1 MIIEEKKNMTES
13 EKLAVRNSNFLYT
26 DNAFKTTP
34 HIIESGKVDFWS
46 YRKWSNGVAECW
58 GEFNLEVTNNG
69 EYFGGN
75 IYSTD
80 LYLPDGLF
88 IEPPMYTYAMRVGRA
103 NTIQSIY
110 QSASTEVVICS
121 ALSTATGEQ
130 SCRISITCK
139 GRWTE
144 ETSAGDYDDIPV
156 VDLTYNPQSL
166 NAQSGKAVSEA
177 INELN
182 VNVNNT
188 FSPAI
193 QDTNSGDITLA
204 IDDISPVNHDLGVK
218 VRGKNL
224 FDKDN
229 ANILTTY
236 FTASGDVLDTNSK
249 TTRSIWIP
257 CSPNTTYTVSK
268 IASARFAVGFTNE
281 EPMNGVTVNNVTFLP
296 TATEITVTSNNN
308 DKYIIVWFY
317 HSSYDTS
324 VTVEEILASM
334 QLELGTTA
342 TAYTPYVDLA
352 TVTVSR
358 YGKNLFDKSIS
369 FDDYN
374 IYQGGYRYIAI
385 YVGIGTT
392 VTVSVLKKYNPGE
405 RSGYFYCTAFKREE
419 GEIFPESNTK
429 WIYSNTVA
437 GLCNKS
443 QTMVSENGYISLFM
457 TSSSYNAFKDEILVE
472 IGSNATEYELYIQP
486 QIIQSDSEGTVSG
499 LKSVS
504 PNMTILADTD
514 EVVLNCTYNADTK
527 LYIDNKIA
535 ELTK

>member
-1 MIIEEKKNMTES
+1 MI
-13 EKLAVRNSNFLYT
+13 Y
-26 DNAFKTTP
+26 
-34 HIIESGKVDFWS
+34 
-46 YRKWSNGVAECW
+46 
-58 GEFNLEVTNNG
+58 
-69 EYFGGN
+69 EYFGGIILIKVDSFDDGN
-75 IYSTD
+75 IVAYD
-80 LYLPDGLF
+80 
-88 IEPPMYTYAMRVGRA
+88 
-103 NTIQSIY
+103 NTIADSVLFEKMHFNFPKSWNGYAKTAVFRNGNTIISVVLNADNVLCTDENECYIPYEVIKAPYFTVSVFGVLGDSRATTAQAKINVRESGYGEGDVPSEPSPTEYEQLLSIATETKQIAQSVRDDAD
-110 QSASTEVVICS
+110 SGSFKGEKGD
-121 ALSTATGEQ
+121 TGE
-130 SCRISITCK
+130 K
-139 GRWTE
+139 GDKGEPFTFDDF
-144 ETSAGDYDDIPV
+144 TSEQLESLKGEKGDKGDKGDKGEKG
-156 VDLTYNPQSL
+156 DAFTYEDFTDEQLASL
-166 NAQSGKAVSEA
+166 KGEKGDVGEVSLEYA
-177 INELN
+177 
-182 VNVNNT
+182 NNT
-188 FSPAI
+188 FSGA
-193 QDTNSGDITLA
+193 L
-204 IDDISPVNHDLGVK
+204 K
-218 VRGKNL
+218 VTKTGKAL
-224 FDKDN
+224 F
-229 ANILTTY
+229 I
-236 FTASGDVLDTNSK
+236 GDVAAVEHKISLKLSSE
-249 TTRSIWIP
+249 SI
-257 CSPNTTYTVSK
+257 T
-268 IASARFAVGFTNE
+268 
-281 EPMNGVTVNNVTFLP
+281 
-296 TATEITVTSNNN
+296 
-308 DKYIIVWFY
+308 
-317 HSSYDTS
+317 
-324 VTVEEILASM
+324 
-334 QLELGTTA
+334 
-342 TAYTPYVDLA
+342 DLT